1 METILFKEKEKES
14 AEECGNEQLEWWKR
28 IVQGGVREKRR
39 SITFFFNRDIVLILQ
54 ISATEYNN
62 GMISYISEHFIKL

>member
-39 SITFFFNRDIVLILQ
+39 SI
-54 ISATEYNN
+54 
-62 GMISYISEHFIKL
+62 GG